1 MSWLDI
7 VATILKFAFEL
18 WKSRLQTPE
27 VAKAKALAAATK
39 EMSGDIEVFDEA
51 LANNDVAAI
60 SAHLS
65 ALCDRVRAHT
75 SRSGQQ
81 GTGDNTG

>member
-18 WKSRLQTPE
+18 WKSRFQTPE
-27 VAKAKALAAATK
+27 MAKAKALAAATK
-39 EMSGDIEVFDEA
+39 EMSNDVQKFDNA
-51 LANNDVAAI
+51 LASNDVAAI

-75 SRSGQQ
+75 SSSGQQ
-81 GTGDNTG
+81 GAGGNTG